1 VVLRG
6 VQAVRFLSLFSG
18 IEAASHSWGRLG
30 WEAVGFSEIDA
41 FACALLAHHYPDVP
55 NLGDVSRITREQV
68 EALGPIDLVCG
79 GFPCQ
84 DLSVAGKRAGLKDA
98 DGNATRSGLFFDAMR
113 VVGWARARWL
123 VVENVPGM
131 LSSHRGRDFA
141 AVVGAM
147 AGCEFDVPPDGW
159 GNSGAAVGPLG
170 LVEWRTL
177 DAQFFGLAQRRKRV
191 FLVRD
196 SGDWAG
202 RSPVLLEPEGLRGDS
217 APSRS
222 AGARVAAS
230 LTRGAESSG
239 RGGYAGR
246 RQEDDINI
254 VAGSLGTSGPGAGW
268 RIGPDEAAAH
278 QVIAIQGSMLG
289 RAVTAGPAGS
299 GINEEGT
306 SFTLTKTDVH
316 AVALCLN
323 AKGGGGRLDGESE
336 TLIPTTGAG
345 FDVAHALRADGFD
358 ASEDGTGRGTPLVAH
373 SMPGPEVRRLTPTE
387 CEVLQGF
394 SPGYTA
400 VPYRGKP
407 AADGPR
413 YKALGN
419 SWACNVS
426 RWIGERIAERAAA

>member
-1 VVLRG
+1 
-6 VQAVRFLSLFSG
+6 VRFLSLFSG
-18 IEAASHSWGRLG
+18 IEAASHSWGPLG
-30 WEAVGFSEIDA
+30 WRAVGFSEIDA
-41 FACALLAHHYPDVP
+41 FPCALLAHHYPDVP

-68 EALGPIDLVCG
+68 EALGAIDLVCG

-147 AGCEFDVPPDGW
+147 AGCEFDLPADGW
-159 GNSGAAVGPLG
+159 GNAGAAVGPLG

-196 SGDWAG
+196 SGDWAS
-202 RSPVLLEPEGLRGDS
+202 RPPVLLEPEGLRGDS
-217 APSRS
+217 APSRG

-246 RQEDDINI
+246 RQEDDTNI

-289 RAVTAGPAGS
+289 RAVTAGPEGS
-299 GINEEGT
+299 GINEDGT
-306 SFTLTKTDVH
+306 SFTLTKADVH
-316 AVALCLN
+316 AVAMCLN
-323 AKGGGGRLDGESE
+323 GGG
-336 TLIPTTGAG
+336 A
-345 FDVAHALRADGFD
+345 
-358 ASEDGTGRGTPLVAH
+358 TGRGIGDADSYNRSRLRCRSRTARRW
-373 SMPGPEVRRLTPTE
+373 VRRERGWNGARHATVDAWTGGAQADARRMRGLARLLAGLHRDPVPRQA
-387 CEVLQGF
+387 CHRRASLQG
-394 SPGYTA
+394 PGQL
-400 VPYRGKP
+400 VGLQRV
-407 AADGPR
+407 
-413 YKALGN
+413 ALD
-419 SWACNVS
+419 
-426 RWIGERIAERAAA
+426 RAAN